1 MMRDQ
6 KPGRFMG
13 ANRRQMDGFG
23 VGMMILLCA
32 VWGLHQV
39 AIKIAAPDI
48 APIMQIALRSGISAV
63 LVAAVIG
70 CGWGNF
76 SLRDGTLRPGIIVG
90 ILFAS
95 EFLCIAEGLRFTSA
109 SHMAV
114 FLYTAPVFTALG
126 LHFFLPAEKLRL
138 HQWLGIAIAFG
149 GIATAFTGGTQFA
162 GFSSRILWG
171 DFLGVLAGAG
181 WGATTVIIRCTNLSE
196 APPTKTLLYQLAA
209 AFLLLLIYAVCSGQ
223 AATVSMT
230 RIAWTSLL
238 FQGLIITF
246 ASYLTWFWLLRRY
259 LASRLAVFSFM
270 SPLFGVTFGVILLHD
285 SVDTYFAIGA
295 IMVLTGISIVSR
307 PYP

>member
-1 MMRDQ
+1 
-6 KPGRFMG
+6 MG
-13 ANRRQMDGFG
+13 SVRKQIDGFG

-39 AIKIAAPDI
+39 AIKMAAPDI
-48 APIMQIALRSGISAV
+48 APIVQIALRSGISAV
-63 LVAAVIG
+63 LVAIVIAR
-70 CGWGNF
+70 GWGDFN
-76 SLRDGTLRPGIIVG
+76 LRDGTLRPGIIVG
-90 ILFAS
+90 ILFSA
-95 EFLCIAEGLRFTSA
+95 EFLFIAEGLRFTSA

-126 LHFFLPAEKLRL
+126 LHCFLPAERLYL
-138 HQWLGIAIAFG
+138 HQWLGIAISFG
-149 GIATAFTGGTQFA
+149 GIATAFTGGSLSD

-181 WGATTVIIRCTNLSE
+181 WGATTVIIRCTTLSE

-209 AFLLLLIYAVCSGQ
+209 AFVILLLYAFCSGQ
-223 AATVSMT
+223 TEHISMT
-230 RIAWTSLL
+230 KIAWASLI
-238 FQGLIITF
+238 FQGVVITF

-285 SVDTYFAIGA
+285 SVDVLFGIGA
-295 IMVLTGISIVSR
+295 VMVLTGISIVSR
-307 PYP
+307 PRPALPASG

>member
-1 MMRDQ
+1 MSAVRKQ
-6 KPGRFMG
+6 I
-13 ANRRQMDGFG
+13 DGFG

-39 AIKIAAPDI
+39 AIKVAAPDI
-48 APIMQIALRSGISAV
+48 APIVQIALRSGISAL
-63 LVAAVIG
+63 LVAIVIG
-70 CGWGNF
+70 CGWGDFN
-76 SLRDGTLRPGIIVG
+76 LRDGTLRPGIIVG
-90 ILFAS
+90 ILFAT

-126 LHFFLPAEKLRL
+126 LHLFLPAEKLRL

-149 GIATAFTGGTQFA
+149 GIATAFTGGSLYD

-181 WGATTVIIRCTNLSE
+181 WGATTVIIRCTSLSE

-209 AFLLLLIYAVCSGQ
+209 AFILLLLYAFCSGQ
-223 AATVSMT
+223 AVNISMT
-230 RIAWTSLL
+230 RVAWASLL
-238 FQGLIITF
+238 FQGFVITF
-246 ASYLTWFWLLRRY
+246 ASYLAWFWLLRRY

-270 SPLFGVTFGVILLHD
+270 SPLFGVSFGVVFLKD
-285 SVDTYFAIGA
+285 SVDAYFAIGA
-295 IMVLTGISIVSR
+295 VMVMAGISIVSR
-307 PYP
+307 THLFRLSAS

>member
-1 MMRDQ
+1 VTKRKQ
-6 KPGRFMG
+6 I
-13 ANRRQMDGFG
+13 DGFA
-23 VGMMILLCA
+23 VWMMILLCA

-39 AIKIAAPDI
+39 AIKMAAPDI
-48 APIMQIALRSGISAV
+48 APIIQIALRSGISAL
-63 LVAAVIG
+63 LVAVVMM

-76 SLRDGTLRPGIIVG
+76 NFRDGTLCPGIIVG

-95 EFLCIAEGLRFTSA
+95 EFLCVAEGLRFTSA

-126 LHFFLPAEKLRL
+126 LHICLPAEKLRL

-181 WGATTVIIRCTNLSE
+181 WGVTTVIIRCTSLSE
-196 APPTKTLLYQLAA
+196 APPTKTLLYQLVA
-209 AFLLLLIYAVCSGQ
+209 AFLLLSIYGVCSGQ
-223 AATVSMT
+223 AATISMT
-230 RIAWTSLL
+230 KIAWASLL

-270 SPLFGVTFGVILLHD
+270 SPLFGVSFGVIILHD

-307 PYP
+307 SQFIRPSVSKLS